1 MPLKRTYIRRCFLS
15 RAADPRIKGEW
26 GMALPMALIL
36 LLFAMPIGITFYQY
50 AAQMLKSSMQEKRQM
65 TAAWMANSVVTDYM
79 RQFSQDA
86 YNGHYDT
93 DTLARPKTFYSA
105 GFSTVT
111 FIPDQVN
118 RTVYLHA
125 QGGYGNVAS
134 PLARKILEVLIQFSS
149 DLTQYGTMI
158 NGPFTI
164 SASDV
169 RYEGG
174 LWFNGN
180 LKVTG
185 SNVRF
190 NGGPLVV
197 SGNVSGAAS
206 VVLDGDLYYSGTSAG
221 SITVLGTRYNY
232 TPATSW
238 PKLDF
243 AYYDAHYT
251 YKATSNKTVIFNADG
266 TFTVVGGLTYTIPS
280 DGAIIYGED
289 CSLTINGAVSGRIS
303 VVAGGPAGSSSKGHI
318 TVSDNLYYAGASST
332 TASASNSFAALAT
345 NKITFTK
352 SGSNLLVV
360 GIYFVEQGTS
370 NMSLSGSSGKKFWLY
385 GVRTQGISVSGFTG
399 GRYLIYDPNLRAYAP
414 PGMPEKALL
423 VNWNLH

>member
-1 MPLKRTYIRRCFLS
+1 MPLKRTYIQRSFLS
-15 RAADPRIKGEW
+15 RAADQR

-36 LLFAMPIGITFYQY
+36 VLFALPIGITFYKY
-50 AAQMLKSSMQEKRQM
+50 ATQMMYSSMQEKRQM
-65 TAAWMANSVVTDYM
+65 TAAYIANSVVTDYM

-93 DTLARPKTFYSA
+93 DTLSRPKTFYSA

-111 FIPDQVN
+111 FITDQVN
-118 RTVYLHA
+118 RTVYLRA

-134 PLARKILEVLIQFSS
+134 PLARKTLEALIQFSS

-164 SASDV
+164 SASNV
-169 RYEGG
+169 GYKGG
-174 LWFNGN
+174 LWINGN
-180 LKVTG
+180 LNVTG

-190 NGGPLVV
+190 DGGPLVV

-206 VVLDGDLYYSGTSAG
+206 VVLDGDLFYSGASAG
-221 SITVLGTRYNY
+221 SITVLGTKYNY
-232 TPATSW
+232 VPATSW
-238 PKLDF
+238 PTLDF

-251 YKATSNKTVIFNADG
+251 YKATSDKTVIFNSDG
-266 TFTVVGGLTYTIPS
+266 TFTVVGGLTYTVPS

-289 CSLTINGAVSGRIS
+289 CSLTIRGVVNGRIT
-303 VVAGGPAGSSSKGHI
+303 VVAGGPAGSSTKGKI
-318 TVSDNLYYAGASST
+318 TVSDNLYYAGASSI
-332 TASASNSFAALAT
+332 TASAQSSFSALAT
-345 NKITFTK
+345 NKITFSK
-352 SGSNLLVV
+352 SGSDLVVV

-370 NMSLSGSSGKKFWLY
+370 NMRLTGSSGRRFWLY